1 MLKKTFFFQ
10 QSFICS
16 DYAQLCQKIEEYVN
30 KMELQGYNYENYNI
44 VDTKKCDNN
53 WVKYQLIV
61 VFKRSDR

>member
-10 QSFICS
+10 QTFICS
-16 DYAQLCQKIEEYVN
+16 DYAQFCKKIEEYVN
-30 KMELQGYNYENYNI
+30 KMELQGYNYKNYNI
-44 VDTKKCDNN
+44 VDTEKCDKN